1 MKTLYMLYPGLP
13 TPAQFKPTVAPELLA
28 MQDLWAAAR
37 ICGPALIFRVR
48 TEGEPGAN
56 LTTADKLESC
66 IGIIDSATRWR
77 VVFNMVRTALN
88 AAGRNPEL
96 AKMLNDAMQIFGTQH
111 PASIAPALRRKMYD
125 DIAAFIEKNEDKL
138 TGFEVRVAGGIAVLA
153 QADNDVEAAFGVPFQ
168 MAFNPF
174 SEAAQ
179 SVEYGARQA
188 TLETL
193 SGAVLLTEAQ
203 NRLAER
209 LPSWMSAPMPTLN
222 APGAE
227 RSSEEDEEPDEK
239 SARGSF

>member
-28 MQDLWAAAR
+28 MQDLWVAAR
-37 ICGPALIFRVR
+37 TCGPALIFRVR
-48 TEGEPGAN
+48 TEADPGAN

-125 DIAAFIEKNEDKL
+125 DIAAFIEANEDKL

-174 SEAAQ
+174 SETAQAADYAGR
-179 SVEYGARQA
+179 VA

-193 SGAVLLTEAQ
+193 SGAVLLTEAS

-209 LPSWMSAPMPTLN
+209 LPAWMSAAMPTLSV
-222 APGAE
+222 AGAA
-227 RSSEEDEEPDEK
+227 RTEEGNEPDDE
-239 SARGSF
+239 